1 MVCSTL
7 LFAAPQ
13 RIITQQCAIELI
25 GCADK
30 CASAG
35 IKYLLEK
42 LCHLENLNSSFL
54 FLKTLRLQTLRLHK
68 DSRPYFMLPMQSTA
82 FFNAMQ

>member
-13 RIITQQCAIELI
+13 RITTQQCAIELI

-54 FLKTLRLQTLRLHK
+54 FLKTLRLHK